1 MALES
6 EALLMTYSLHLIGY
20 NKPLT
25 HHSGTANMEKLLR
38 QPTSIFVRRTEID
51 DGGSLRELLMDLLLV
66 QLLTLPLALL

>member
-51 DGGSLRELLMDLLLV
+51 FA
-66 QLLTLPLALL
+66 P

>member
-25 HHSGTANMEKLLR
+25 HHSGTANMEKLLQ

-51 DGGSLRELLMDLLLV
+51 FAPYTPHCVVFACAAVTVAPCESC
-66 QLLTLPLALL
+66 